1 MLQCIPNSPQ
11 LFIPKGHLVF
21 KNALIYRIAP
31 AWTADLELME
41 AGLEGARYVECGASQ
56 EKAVGW
62 TEPRGEANGVLAESV
77 AGQIVLKFMVEVKA
91 VPSSVVNRKAKEE
104 LSKIEAATGRKP
116 GKRETK
122 EIKEDIKLSLM
133 PLAFTKLSSVLVWI
147 DAKAQLL
154 TIGASSTGKA
164 DEVIS
169 YLVKC
174 LEGFSVMPLNTQTS
188 SAVAMGEWLSTQ
200 APPAGFTIDRECE
213 LKSPDESKAVVRYS
227 RHALDIEEVSAHITS
242 GKVPTKLALTWM
254 DRVSFVLTDT
264 LQIKKIAFLDGVFD
278 GTSQEKEDGFDA
290 DTAIATGELRQ
301 LIPELLT
308 ALGGEMSIDVP
319 VGA

>member
-1 MLQCIPNSPQ
+1 M
-11 LFIPKGHLVF
+11 F

-31 AWTADLELME
+31 TWKADLELME
-41 AGLEGARYVECGASQ
+41 AGLEAALYVECGASQ

-77 AGQIVLKFMVEVKA
+77 AGQILLKFMVEAKA
-91 VPSSVVNRKAKEE
+91 VPNSVVNRKVKEE

-154 TIGASSTGKA
+154 TIGASSTAKA
-164 DEVIS
+164 DEVIT

-174 LEGFSVMPLNTQTS
+174 LDGFSVMPLNTQTS
-188 SAVAMGEWLSTQ
+188 SAVAMADWLATQ

-213 LKSPDESKAVVRYS
+213 LKSPDETKAVVRYS
-227 RHALDIEEVSAHITS
+227 RHPLDIEEVSAHIIS

-301 LIPELLT
+301 LIPELLA
-308 ALGGEMSIDVP
+308 ALGGEMPISV
-319 VGA
+319 

>member
-1 MLQCIPNSPQ
+1 
-11 LFIPKGHLVF
+11 VF

-31 AWTADLELME
+31 TWTADLELIE
-41 AGLEGARYVECGASQ
+41 AGLETSRYVECGASQ

-62 TEPRGEANGVLAESV
+62 TEPRGEENGLLAESV
-77 AGQIVLKFMVEVKA
+77 AGQIVLKLMVEVKA
-91 VPSSVVNRKAKEE
+91 VPSSVVNRKAKEQ
-104 LSKIEAATGRKP
+104 LVTIEAQTGRKP

-133 PLAFTKLSSVLVWI
+133 PLAFTKVSSVLVWI

-154 TIGASSTGKA
+154 TVGASSTAKA
-164 DEVIS
+164 DEVIT

-174 LEGFSVMPLNTQTS
+174 LDGFSVMPLNTQTS
-188 SAVAMGEWLSTQ
+188 SAVAMADWLATQ

-227 RHALDIEEVSAHITS
+227 RHPLDIEEVSAHIIS

-290 DTAIATGELRQ
+290 DTAIATGELRL
-301 LIPELLT
+301 LIPELLA
-308 ALGGEMSIDVP
+308 ALGGEMAIGESI
-319 VGA
+319 GT

>member
-1 MLQCIPNSPQ
+1 M
-11 LFIPKGHLVF
+11 F

-31 AWTADLELME
+31 TWTANLELIE
-41 AGLEGARYVECGASQ
+41 AGLEAARYVECGASQ

-62 TEPRGEANGVLAESV
+62 TEPRGEENGLLAESV
-77 AGQIVLKFMVEVKA
+77 AGQIVLKLLVEVKA
-91 VPSSVVNRKAKEE
+91 VPNSVINRKAREE
-104 LSKIEAATGRKP
+104 LARIEAATGRKP

-122 EIKEDIKLSLM
+122 EIKEDIKLALM

-154 TIGASSTGKA
+154 TIGASSTAKA
-164 DEVIS
+164 DEVIT

-174 LEGFSVMPLNTQTS
+174 LDDFSVLPLNTQTS
-188 SAVAMGEWLSTQ
+188 SAVAMGEWLATQ

-227 RHALDIEEVSAHITS
+227 RHPLDIEEVSAHIAN

-264 LQIKKIAFLDGVFD
+264 LQIKKITFLDGVFD

-301 LIPELLT
+301 LIPELLA
-308 ALGGEMSIDVP
+308 ALGGEMPIS
-319 VGA
+319 A

>member
-1 MLQCIPNSPQ
+1 
-11 LFIPKGHLVF
+11 VF

-31 AWTADLELME
+31 TWTAHLELME
-41 AGLEGARYVECGASQ
+41 AGLEAARYVECGASQ
-56 EKAVGW
+56 EKSVGW
-62 TEPRGEANGVLAESV
+62 SEPRGEANGALAESV
-77 AGQIVLKFMVEVKA
+77 AGQVVLKFMVEVKA
-91 VPSSVVNRKAKEE
+91 VPSSVISRKVKEQ
-104 LSKIEAATGRKP
+104 LAAIEAGTGRKP

-164 DEVIS
+164 DEVIT

-227 RHALDIEEVSAHITS
+227 RHPLDIEEVSAHIIS
-242 GKVPTKLALTWM
+242 GKVPTKLAMTWM
-254 DRVSFVLTDT
+254 DRVSFVLTNT
-264 LQIKKIAFLDGVFD
+264 LQIKKIAFLEGVFD
-278 GTSQEKEDGFDA
+278 GSSQGKDVGEDGFDA

-301 LIPELLT
+301 LIPELLS
-308 ALGGEMSIDVP
+308 ALGGEMAV
-319 VGA
+319 

>member
-1 MLQCIPNSPQ
+1 M
-11 LFIPKGHLVF
+11 F

-31 AWTADLELME
+31 TWIADLELIE
-41 AGLEGARYVECGASQ
+41 AGLEAARYVECGASQ

-62 TEPRGEANGVLAESV
+62 TEPRGEDNGLLAESV
-77 AGQIVLKFMVEVKA
+77 DGQIVLKLMVEVKA

-104 LSKIEAATGRKP
+104 LVKIEAATGRKP

-147 DAKAQLL
+147 DAKSQLL
-154 TIGASSTGKA
+154 TIGASSAAKA
-164 DEVIS
+164 DEVIT

-174 LEGFSVMPLNTQTS
+174 LDGFSVMPLNTQTS

-227 RHALDIEEVSAHITS
+227 RHPLDIEEVSAHIAA

-264 LQIKKIAFLDGVFD
+264 LQIKKIALLDGVFD
-278 GTSQEKEDGFDA
+278 GTSQEKEDSFDA

-301 LIPELLT
+301 LIPELVA
-308 ALGGEMSIDVP
+308 ALGGEMPIGV
-319 VGA
+319 